1 MCIVAFKIWE
11 IGLHLKYACKRAF
24 ILKLPKD
31 QSGGGIRKVKLNFHK
46 FFNSGLQNLS
56 FN

>member
-46 FFNSGLQNLS
+46 FLNISLQILS